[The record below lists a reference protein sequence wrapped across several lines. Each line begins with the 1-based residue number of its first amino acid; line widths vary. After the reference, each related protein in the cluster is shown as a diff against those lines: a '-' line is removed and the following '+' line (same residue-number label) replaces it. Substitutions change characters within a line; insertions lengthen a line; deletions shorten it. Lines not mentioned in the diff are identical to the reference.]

1 MDHSYLNYYTIIS
14 ILIMVNLVAVVM
26 IIDHNSTSCLLQ
38 DDKSCVSTAYSLIM
52 VSFVVV
58 MVVDHRV
65 ASNICQDC
73 THVQYNTR
81 WQTLSEN

>member
-1 MDHSYLNYYTIIS
+1 
-14 ILIMVNLVAVVM
+14 MVNLVAALM
-26 IIDHNSTSCLLQ
+26 IIDHKSNSFLLQ

-65 ASNICQDC
+65 GSSICQDC
-73 THVQYNTR
+73 THVQYTTN
-81 WQTLSEN
+81 